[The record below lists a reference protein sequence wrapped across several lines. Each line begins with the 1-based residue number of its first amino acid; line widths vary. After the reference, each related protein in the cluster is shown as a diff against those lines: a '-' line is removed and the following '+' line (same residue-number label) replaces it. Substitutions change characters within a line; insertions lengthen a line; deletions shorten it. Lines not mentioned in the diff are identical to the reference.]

1 MKFSVFTKIL
11 QQKKSLQVQM
21 RCCSHLSLQAL
32 NCLVY
37 VVRYTIKVFG
47 LLTAVEAA
55 EPTDHAAAD
64 ADRHIWR
71 DIAVSVSYVG
81 ILAVQCDFYRRQYH
95 IRLVF
100 LSSLYIFL
108 SFGGGDVAA
117 GDRDLYVFH

>member
-1 MKFSVFTKIL
+1 
-11 QQKKSLQVQM
+11 M
-21 RCCSHLSLQAL
+21 RCYSHLSLQAL

-55 EPTDHAAAD
+55 ELTDHAPAD

-71 DIAVSVSYVG
+71 DIALSVSYVG
-81 ILAVQCDFYRRQYH
+81 ILAVQCDLYRRQYH

-108 SFGGGDVAA
+108 
-117 GDRDLYVFH
+117 

>member
-1 MKFSVFTKIL
+1 
-11 QQKKSLQVQM
+11 M
-21 RCCSHLSLQAL
+21 RCYSHLSLQAL

-37 VVRYTIKVFG
+37 VVRYTIKEFG

-64 ADRHIWR
+64 ADCHIWR
-71 DIAVSVSYVG
+71 DIAVSVRYIRV
-81 ILAVQCDFYRRQYH
+81 LTVQRDLYRRQYH

-117 GDRDLYVFH
+117 DDCDLYIFH